1 MRGYLGRGEA
11 EYEIKLVGL
20 VRGGK
25 KVHLHINPSPTHG
38 LESKEER

>member
-11 EYEIKLVGL
+11 EYGIKPVGS

-25 KVHLHINPSPTHG
+25 KAHLHINPSPTHG